1 MNLATPSHSMSFRV
15 DLAVYNGPID
25 LLLYLARRQEVS
37 LMEVSLAKVIEQY
50 SDYLEVLQEL
60 DLTDIGD
67 FLDLASTLVELKSQA
82 VLPKTIEEEEVAEQ
96 IDDPQSELVERLLQY
111 KEIRDAASVL
121 DEMAGRWQLRYQR
134 MSDDLPRRRIDPG
147 DQPIADLE
155 IWDLVSAFGR
165 IMREAA
171 GPPQTEVIYDD
182 TPIHVYMKQIH
193 LRLAMNPRVPLL
205 DLVEAGVHKSAL
217 IGWFL
222 ATLELT
228 RHHGAA
234 VEEDEGG
241 DIVIV
246 KTDLYSESLSVNEV
260 DNYGDDGV
268 IATNLPSQP
277 R

>member
-1 MNLATPSHSMSFRV
+1 MSFRV
-15 DLAVYNGPID
+15 QLAVYNGPID

-37 LMEVSLAKVIEQY
+37 LMDVAMAKVIEQY
-50 SDYLEVLQEL
+50 IEYLEVLKEL
-60 DLTDIGD
+60 DLGDIGD
-67 FLDLASTLVELKSQA
+67 FLELASILVELKSQV
-82 VLPKTIEEEEVAEQ
+82 VLPKTMEDEKEEPEEQ
-96 IDDPQSELVERLLQY
+96 LDDPQSELVERLLQY

-121 DEMAGRWQLRYQR
+121 DEMAERWQQRYER

-165 IMREAA
+165 IMKEAA

-182 TPIHVYMKQIH
+182 TPIHVYMKRIH
-193 LRLAMNPRVPLL
+193 ERLANRGRVPLM
-205 DLVEAGVHKSAL
+205 DLVDAGIHKSAL

-234 VEEDEGG
+234 VEEDVAG

-246 KTDLYSESLSVNEV
+246 KTEGYSQSLSVEEV
-260 DNYGDDGV
+260 DNYGNSGRV
-268 IATNLPSQP
+268 ATNLPNQP

>member
-1 MNLATPSHSMSFRV
+1 MTFRV

-25 LLLYLARRQEVS
+25 LLLYLSRRQEVS
-37 LMEVSLAKVIEQY
+37 LMEVSLAKVVDQY
-50 SDYLEVLQEL
+50 GEYLDILQEL
-60 DLTDIGD
+60 DLSDIGD
-67 FLDLASTLVELKSQA
+67 FLEMASTLVELKSLA
-82 VLPKTIEEEEVAEQ
+82 VLPKTVEEDQVAAEQ

-121 DEMAGRWQLRYQR
+121 DEMAGRWQQRYQR

-165 IMREAA
+165 IMRESS
-171 GPPQTEVIYDD
+171 GPPQTAVIYDD
-182 TPIHVYMKQIH
+182 TPIHVYMQKIH
-193 LRLAMNPRVPLL
+193 RRLADRDSVALM
-205 DLVEAGVHKSAL
+205 DLVDAGIHKSAL

-222 ATLELT
+222 ATLELS

-234 VEEDEGG
+234 VEEDAAG
-241 DIVIV
+241 DIMIV
-246 KTDLYSESLSVNEV
+246 RTDHYSDNLDVNEV
-260 DNYGDDGV
+260 ENYGNDGKV
-268 IATNLPSQP
+268 ATNLPSQP

>member
-1 MNLATPSHSMSFRV
+1 MSFRV
-15 DLAVYNGPID
+15 ELGVYNGPID

-37 LMEVSLAKVIEQY
+37 LMDVSLSQVIEQY
-50 SDYLEVLQEL
+50 GEYLELLQEL
-60 DLTDIGD
+60 DLGDIGD

-82 VLPKTIEEEEVAEQ
+82 VLPKVVDEEQNESEQ
-96 IDDPQSELVERLLQY
+96 QLDDPQSELVERLLQY
-111 KEIRDAASVL
+111 KEIRDAAAVL
-121 DEMAGRWQLRYQR
+121 DEMAGRWQMRYQR

-165 IMREAA
+165 IMRESA
-171 GPPQTEVIYDD
+171 GPPLTEVIYDD
-182 TPIHVYMKQIH
+182 TPIHIYMKRIH
-193 LRLAMNPRVPLL
+193 ARLADSDRVTLL
-205 DLVEAGVHKSAL
+205 DLVDSGVHKSAL

-222 ATLELT
+222 ATLELS

-234 VEEDEGG
+234 IEENETG

-246 KTDLYSESLSVNEV
+246 RTEKYSESLNVHEV
-260 DNYGDDGV
+260 DNYGRDGV
-268 IATNLPSQP
+268 VATNLPNQP

>member
-1 MNLATPSHSMSFRV
+1 MTFRV
-15 DLAVYNGPID
+15 ELPVYNGPMD

-37 LMEVSLAKVIEQY
+37 LIEVSLAKVVQQY
-50 SDYLEVLQEL
+50 ADYLELLQEL
-60 DLTDIGD
+60 DLADIGD

-82 VLPKTIEEEEVAEQ
+82 VLPRTVEEDEGDQEIE
-96 IDDPQSELVERLLQY
+96 DPHAELVERLLQY

-121 DEMAGRWQLRYQR
+121 DEMAARWQQRYHR
-134 MSDDLPRRRIDPG
+134 MVDELPRRRIDPG

-182 TPIHVYMKQIH
+182 TPIHVYMQRIH
-193 LRLAMNPRVPLL
+193 HQLASHQRIPLM
-205 DLVEAGVHKSAL
+205 DLVEGGIHKSAL

-234 VEEDEGG
+234 VEEDAQG

-246 KTDLYSESLSVNEV
+246 KTGQYSEDLDVHQI
-260 DNYGDDGV
+260 DNYGDDGL
-268 IATNLPSQP
+268 IATNLPNQP

>member
-1 MNLATPSHSMSFRV
+1 MAFRV
-15 DLAVYNGPID
+15 ELAVYNGPID

-37 LMEVSLAKVIEQY
+37 LMEVSLAKVVEQY
-50 SDYLEVLQEL
+50 SDYLELLQEL

-67 FLDLASTLVELKSQA
+67 FIELASTLVELKSQA
-82 VLPKTIEEEEVAEQ
+82 VLPKPPQEEEQDEQ
-96 IDDPQSELVERLLQY
+96 IEDPQSELVERLLQY

-121 DEMAGRWQLRYQR
+121 DEMASRWQLRYQR

-182 TPIHVYMKQIH
+182 TPIHVYMKKIH
-193 LRLAMNPRVPLL
+193 DRLASRPRVPLM
-205 DLVEAGVHKSAL
+205 DLVDFGVHKSAV

-246 KTDLYSESLSVNEV
+246 KTETFTSSLDVNEV
-260 DNYGDDGV
+260 DNYGDNGI
-268 IATNLPSQP
+268 IATNLPNQP

>member
-1 MNLATPSHSMSFRV
+1 MSFRV
-15 DLAVYNGPID
+15 ELPVYNGPMD

-37 LMEVSLAKVIEQY
+37 LIEVSLAQIIQQY
-50 SDYLEVLQEL
+50 CDYLELLKEL
-60 DLTDIGD
+60 NLADIGD

-82 VLPKTIEEEEVAEQ
+82 VLPKTVEEDEAEEEEIQ
-96 IDDPQSELVERLLQY
+96 DPQSELVERLLQY

-121 DEMAGRWQLRYQR
+121 DEMTQRWQQRYER

-182 TPIHVYMKQIH
+182 TPIHVYMKKIH
-193 LRLAMNPRVPLL
+193 HRLSDKQRISLL
-205 DLVEAGVHKSAL
+205 DLVDSGIHKSAV

-234 VEEDEGG
+234 VEEDEFG

-246 KTDLYSESLSVNEV
+246 KTGDYSKDLSVNEV
-260 DNYGDDGV
+260 DNYGNDGM
-268 IATNLPSQP
+268 IATNLPNQP

>member
-1 MNLATPSHSMSFRV
+1 MTFRV
-15 DLAVYNGPID
+15 ELAVYNGPID
-25 LLLYLARRQEVS
+25 LLLYLARRQEVV
-37 LMEVSLAKVIEQY
+37 LAEVSMAKVIDQY
-50 SDYLEVLQEL
+50 GEYLDVLQAL
-60 DLTDIGD
+60 DLGDIGD
-67 FLDLASTLVELKSQA
+67 FLELASTLVELKSQA
-82 VLPKTIEEEEVAEQ
+82 VLPKTIEEVEEEDEQ
-96 IDDPQSELVERLLQY
+96 IEDPQSELVERLLQY

-171 GPPQTEVIYDD
+171 GPPPTEVIYDD

-193 LRLAMNPRVPLL
+193 DRLAMDPRVPLL
-205 DLVEAGVHKSAL
+205 DLVTTGIHKSAL

-234 VEEDEGG
+234 VEEDEAG

-246 KTDLYSESLSVNEV
+246 KTDHYSDSLSVNEV
-260 DNYGDDGV
+260 DNYGNDGK

>member
-1 MNLATPSHSMSFRV
+1 MTFRV
-15 DLAVYNGPID
+15 ELAVYNGPMD
-25 LLLYLARRQEVS
+25 LLLYLARRLEVD
-37 LMEVSLAKVIEQY
+37 LVEISLAEVIEQY
-50 SDYLEVLQEL
+50 NSYLEFLREL
-60 DLTDIGD
+60 DLGDIGD
-67 FLDLASTLVELKSQA
+67 FLELASTLVELKSQA
-82 VLPKTIEEEEVAEQ
+82 VLPKTKEQEEQEEQQ

-121 DEMAGRWQLRYQR
+121 DEMAGRWQLRYER
-134 MSDDLPRRRIDPG
+134 MSDDLPKRRIDPG

-171 GPPQTEVIYDD
+171 GPPETEVIYDD
-182 TPIHVYMKQIH
+182 TPIHIYMKKIH
-193 LRLAMNPRVPLL
+193 AQLAQRPRVALL
-205 DLVEAGVHKSAL
+205 DLVETGIHKSAV

-228 RHHGAA
+228 RHHGAM

-246 KTDLYSESLSVNEV
+246 KTEDYSENLSVNEV
-260 DNYGDDGV
+260 DNYGNNGIV
-268 IATNLPSQP
+268 ATNLPHQP

>member
-1 MNLATPSHSMSFRV
+1 MSFRV
-15 DLAVYNGPID
+15 ALPIYNGPID

-37 LMEVSLAKVIEQY
+37 LIDLSLSKVIDQY
-50 SDYLEVLQEL
+50 AEYLEVLQEL
-60 DLTDIGD
+60 DLGDIGD

-82 VLPKTIEEEEVAEQ
+82 VLPKTTEEEEEADEQ
-96 IDDPQSELVERLLQY
+96 LDDPQSELVERLLQY

-121 DEMAGRWQLRYQR
+121 DEMSARWQQRYQR
-134 MSDDLPRRRIDPG
+134 MADDLPRRRIDPG

-171 GPPQTEVIYDD
+171 GPPPTEVIYDD
-182 TPIHVYMKQIH
+182 TPIHVYMQRIH
-193 LRLAMNPRVPLL
+193 SRLGSSGRVPLM
-205 DLVEAGVHKSAL
+205 DLVDFGVHKSAV

-222 ATLELT
+222 ATLELS

-234 VEEDEGG
+234 VEETNDGE
-241 DIVIV
+241 IVII
-246 KTDLYSESLSVNEV
+246 KTEAFRESLEVAEV
-260 DNYGDDGV
+260 DNYGNDGLT
-268 IATNLPSQP
+268 ATNLPNQP